1 MKIYK
6 VTTVLPLTYTV
17 EAENQEEAEG
27 KALDKFDA
35 MLLISSTTVVVHEI
49 SERHEDNEEWIELT
63 PGLYE

>member
-1 MKIYK
+1 MKTYK

>member
-1 MKIYK
+1 MKTYK

-35 MLLISSTTVVVHEI
+35 MLLISSTTVVVH
-49 SERHEDNEEWIELT
+49 
-63 PGLYE
+63 